1 MTTVT
6 DNEYQAGTTT
16 GSTEASGSRLSGV
29 RTKASDAFS
38 SARERTSTA
47 YDSAREA
54 ASGATRKT
62 AERVDSNPG
71 AALIGGLALGA
82 LAAVLLPKTRK
93 EDELLGTYGKQIND
107 KARQAAQAAKEAG
120 RSKLDEM
127 GLNKD
132 AAKQKL
138 SEVASQAKEAVKQS
152 ATAAAQAAKSTAQQ
166 SGQAGSQ
173 TSAGSQSQDFSA
185 QTLPTA

>member
-6 DNEYQAGTTT
+6 DNETQLGAT
-16 GSTEASGSRLSGV
+16 GGESSGSRLSGV
-29 RTKASDAFS
+29 KTKASDAFET
-38 SARERTSTA
+38 ARQRTTAA
-47 YDSAREA
+47 YDSARER

-62 AERVDSNPG
+62 AEQVESNPG

-93 EDELLGTYGKQIND
+93 EEEVLGTYGRQINE

-120 RSKLDEM
+120 RTKLDEM

-132 AAKQKL
+132 TAKQKL

-166 SGQAGSQ
+166 GGQGSGQSSGSQ
-173 TSAGSQSQDFSA
+173 DSSA
-185 QTLPTA
+185 QTLPTT

>member
-1 MTTVT
+1 MTTIT
-6 DNEYQAGTTT
+6 DNESQSSTATGTD
-16 GSTEASGSRLSGV
+16 SSGGRLGGV
-29 RTKASDAFS
+29 RTKASDTFS
-38 SARERTSTA
+38 AARDRTSAAYGTVRER
-47 YDSAREA
+47 
-54 ASGATRKT
+54 ASDATRKT
-62 AERVDSNPG
+62 AETIDTAPG

-107 KARQAAQAAKEAG
+107 KAKQAAQAAKDAG

-138 SEVASQAKEAVKQS
+138 TEVAQQAKDAVKQS
-152 ATAAAQAAKSTAQQ
+152 ATAAAQAAKGTAQQ
-166 SGQAGSQ
+166 GGGTGAQASGGQDTDA
-173 TSAGSQSQDFSA
+173 QS
-185 QTLPTA
+185 LPTA